1 MGHTYEEYE
10 TRRRHPDPQK
20 AVLLVIDMQDY
31 FRGIGT
37 PILSAIRHTIDS
49 CRAQNIPVV
58 YTRHSHKDPSD
69 YGMLGE
75 WWNDLIHDGTPE
87 AELMPEV
94 DRKESDKLVHK
105 HTYSGFYN
113 TDLEKYL
120 QEQGKNE
127 VIITGVMTNLC
138 CETTARDA
146 FIRGF
151 RVFFSTDATAT
162 SNKDLHN
169 STLKNLAY
177 GFAYLVNCQ
186 RLDDA
191 FALKS
196 TSQK

>member
-1 MGHTYEEYE
+1 MENSYTEYE
-10 TRRRHPDPQK
+10 TRRRNPEPRTT
-20 AVLLVIDMQDY
+20 VLLVIDMQVHFQD
-31 FRGIGT
+31 IAT
-37 PILSAIRHTIDS
+37 PILPAIQRTIEF
-49 CRAQNIPVV
+49 CRSQKIPVV

-75 WWNDLIHDGTPE
+75 WWNDIIHDGTPD
-87 AELMPEV
+87 AEIMPEV
-94 DRKESDKLVHK
+94 DRKATDKLVHK

-120 QEQGKNE
+120 HEQGKTE

-146 FIRGF
+146 FLRGF
-151 RVFFSTDATAT
+151 RVFFSSDATAT
-162 SNKDLHN
+162 LNKDLHD

-186 RLDDA
+186 RLEDA
-191 FALKS
+191 FA
-196 TSQK
+196 